1 MGAEWPHG
9 LALAGDAGPADLVQS
24 LGLYQRESHLPVRQG
39 VLGQV
44 NSLLTAL
51 AAEPLDLVTVVAK
64 GGGWCICRRA
74 GPVVIGAGLGGVSG
88 PSRPAVGKSVSSAT
102 ATKDLASAWSGANLK
117 ASFARSSTRC
127 QVARMPF

>member
-9 LALAGDAGPADLVQS
+9 LALAGDAGPADLAQS

-64 GGGWCICRRA
+64 GGGWCICR
-74 GPVVIGAGLGGVSG
+74 S
-88 PSRPAVGKSVSSAT
+88 
-102 ATKDLASAWSGANLK
+102 
-117 ASFARSSTRC
+117 RSSRYWRWPGGRLRTFLACSGEERFFRHSDKGFGISL
-127 QVARMPF
+127 VRGEA